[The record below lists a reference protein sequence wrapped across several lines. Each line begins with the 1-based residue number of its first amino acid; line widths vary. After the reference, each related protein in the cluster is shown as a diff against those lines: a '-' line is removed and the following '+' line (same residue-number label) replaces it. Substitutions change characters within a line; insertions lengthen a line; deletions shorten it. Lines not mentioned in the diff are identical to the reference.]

1 MDKKNFKQEIITGK
15 LTEFELVN
23 KIYDDV
29 VKQSKN
35 SQKLTAQGQGKILL
49 LLSQE
54 DQLREK
60 EIAKELNMSPQ
71 SVGEFV
77 NKLQKRNMVRVF
89 KSEQDK
95 RIKLVSITEE
105 GREAINN
112 IDKDVPSFVK
122 VLSDEELESLE
133 KIYDKMIDNM
143 YSKINEDSDNAI
155 TKIHQFFA
163 NRYLHEFH
171 GKEK

>member
-1 MDKKNFKQEIITGK
+1 VDKKNYKQEIITGK

-23 KIYDDV
+23 RIYDDV

-35 SQKLTAQGQGKILL
+35 RQKLTAQGQGKILL

-54 DQLREK
+54 SELREK
-60 EIAKELNMSPQ
+60 EIAQELNMSPQ

-89 KSEQDK
+89 KSEKDK
-95 RIKLVSITEE
+95 RIKLVSITDE
-105 GREAINN
+105 GLTAINN
-112 IDKDVPSFVK
+112 IDKDVPSFIK

-133 KIYDKMIDNM
+133 RIYDKMIDNM
-143 YSKINEDSDNAI
+143 YSKINENSSNTI
-155 TKIHQFFA
+155 NKIHQFFA

-171 GKEK
+171 GKE